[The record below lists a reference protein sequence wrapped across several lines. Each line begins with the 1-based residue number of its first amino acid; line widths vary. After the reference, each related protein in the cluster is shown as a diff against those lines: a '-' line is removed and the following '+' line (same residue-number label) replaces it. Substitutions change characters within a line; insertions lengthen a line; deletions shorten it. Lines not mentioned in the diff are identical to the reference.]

1 MKRSRKTRGSTR
13 RKARSSAGTQ
23 GKSRNVKPAKKS
35 RYSKAAGSRAKTAKA
50 AATPNLPKEAI
61 SAGLKMLGNL
71 SELIAPAALA
81 AASAP
86 ARRRMIGGAV
96 YPRAATVGFAPG
108 LASLVAASPTLTAA
122 SSKIVQEVPFTV
134 TPKTYSQEPIQA
146 QRGALTEKNLDD
158 FRPQPDAAEAAVE
171 RLKQLG
177 FSILR
182 MGRFGITAS
191 GPADLVKEALKVNL
205 AIHARPRREGIRA
218 TQSFSASFSPPRAED
233 LFVAPTESLTISSN
247 LSEHIDHFVFT
258 PPPLFFAPPS
268 PNPPTHAWKG
278 IDDTRIRRLLK
289 VPAGATGANV
299 KVAIVDTGFFPHP
312 YYSDRNLKFVPTSTV
327 SAPNPQNDTY
337 GHGTAIAYN
346 VFSVAPQATV
356 LGFQQTDPPQN
367 ALEDAADAGVD
378 VISCSWG
385 WDYEQSF
392 PVLEATIRD
401 IVNEGK
407 IVCFACGNGHQAWPG
422 SMPDVLS
429 VGGVY
434 AGDNDSLEASNY
446 ASGFTSNL
454 YPGRK
459 VPDVSGLCGMQ
470 PRGVYIM
477 MPCPPGCTMDVEFG
491 ASAFPNGDGGSTTD
505 GWVGASGTSSA
516 TPQVAGV
523 AALLVERA
531 RQQQKVL
538 KTADVRKILQDT
550 ALSVQAGR
558 NFQGFPA
565 TGQPNIAVGYGLVD
579 AGKALAL
586 V

>member
-1 MKRSRKTRGSTR
+1 MKRT
-13 RKARSSAGTQ
+13 RKARGSAGKKASSGGRAQ
-23 GKSRNVKPAKKS
+23 GKSRSVKPAKKS
-35 RYSKAAGSRAKTAKA
+35 RYSKAAAPKKTAKA
-50 AATPNLPKEAI
+50 VVKSNLPKEAVN
-61 SAGLKMLGNL
+61 AGLKMLGHL
-71 SELIAPAALA
+71 HELIAPAAMAMA
-81 AASAP
+81 AAP
-86 ARRRMIGGAV
+86 TPRRRVEGAV
-96 YPRAATVGFAPG
+96 YARAATVGFAPG
-108 LASLVAASPTLTAA
+108 LASLVAASPALTET
-122 SSKIVQEVPFTV
+122 SSKIVQNVSFTV
-134 TPKTYSQEPIQA
+134 TPTTYSKEPIQA
-146 QRGALTEKNLDD
+146 QRGALVEKNLED
-158 FRPQPDAAEAAVE
+158 FRPQPDAAQAAAE

-218 TQSFSASFSPPRAED
+218 TQSFSASFAPPRTED
-233 LFVAPTESLTISSN
+233 LFVAPTESLSIASN
-247 LSEHIDHFVFT
+247 VSEHIDHFVFT

-268 PNPPTHAWKG
+268 ADPPAHTWNG
-278 IDDTRIRRLLK
+278 VDDARIRKLLK
-289 VPAGATGANV
+289 VPAAATGAGV

-312 YYSDRNLKFVPTSTV
+312 YYAKQNLNFVPTPTV

-337 GHGTAIAYN
+337 GHGTAIPYN

-407 IVCFACGNGHQAWPG
+407 IVCFACGNGQQAWPG

-429 VGGVY
+429 VGGVF
-434 AGDNDSLEASNY
+434 ANENDALEASNY
-446 ASGFTSNL
+446 ASGYTSNL

-470 PRGVYIM
+470 PKAVYIM
-477 MPCPPGCTMDVEFG
+477 MPCPPGCTMDVDLG
-491 ASAFPNGDGGSTTD
+491 GSAFPNGDGGSTTD

-538 KTADVRKILQDT
+538 KTADVRKILQDS

-565 TGQPNIAVGYGLVD
+565 TGQPNVAVGYGLVD